1 MKIITKD
8 LLGNS
13 HTILPCGVD
22 DVDVHFSRISDVI
35 PSEEVIQFKQ
45 RMSVCIDAG
54 TAYTLSDGSCFL
66 YYHNYKPCCAH
77 GVALY
82 GNNPLKMLALF
93 AGIFKIIDPET
104 FKIDFLLHKGKMIS
118 EYKSLL
124 TTVSMRRAHA
134 AERPVSVRVDHLFAK
149 LDRLYKLR
157 DISWEE

>member
-13 HTILPCGVD
+13 HTILPCSAE
-22 DVDVHFSRISDVI
+22 DVDVHFSKISDVI

-45 RMSVCIDAG
+45 RMSVCINAG

-66 YYHNYKPCCAH
+66 YYQNYKPCCAY

-82 GNNPLKMLALF
+82 GKDPLKVLALF

-104 FKIDFLLHKGKMIS
+104 FKIDFTLHEGKLLS
-118 EYKSLL
+118 EYKTLL
-124 TTVSMRRAHA
+124 TPISMRRSHKDNH
-134 AERPVSVRVDHLFAK
+134 PVTVRIDHLFKK

-157 DISWEE
+157 GISWEE